1 MKVFGTHIEFLFY
14 NFLWIVLKGG
24 GSLPYPPPWIPPPP
38 AGVFQSILRHLAG
51 GPVKPRR
58 NENLFAVKQ
67 PGKKAKLK
75 PFRSSFPSL

>member
-1 MKVFGTHIEFLFY
+1 MDCS
-14 NFLWIVLKGG
+14 KGG
-24 GSLPYPPPWIPPPP
+24 WLAALSTPLDPPPPP